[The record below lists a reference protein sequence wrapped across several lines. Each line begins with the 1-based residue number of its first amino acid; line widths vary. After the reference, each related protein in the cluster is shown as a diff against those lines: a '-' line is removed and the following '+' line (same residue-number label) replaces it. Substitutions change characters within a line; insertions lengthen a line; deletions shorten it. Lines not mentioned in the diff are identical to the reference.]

1 MTSLKVGLKP
11 SYTAD
16 GQERPNWEDGLVE
29 CLNDPD
35 RNGVFKITNTSQK
48 FVIKQTRGSE
58 VKTQEFDLSGLVLEP
73 KQ

>member
-1 MTSLKVGLKP
+1 MQP
-11 SYTAD
+11 SYNAD
-16 GQERPNWEDGLVE
+16 GTQKPLGEGLSECVEDR
-29 CLNDPD
+29 D

>member
-1 MTSLKVGLKP
+1 MQP
-11 SYTAD
+11 SYNAD
-16 GQERPNWEDGLVE
+16 GTQKPLGEGLSECIEDRE
-29 CLNDPD
+29 D